1 MPSPRLALLLALL
14 VPAGVIGRGAP
25 ADPAADDI
33 LVSTTWL
40 AGHLNDPDL
49 VILEVGPREAYDAG
63 HIPGAEFADLMSLS
77 APHKMMTREE
87 HEHMTREQREQDT
100 TLALEL
106 PTARQ
111 LDSLLSG
118 FGISNNSRVV
128 VYFNDEWLTPAARV
142 FLTLDY
148 AGLRG
153 RIFYLDGGTTAWK
166 AENRPLSKDVPTP
179 RHGSFHTAARN
190 DVVVTSS
197 FVKDHLRDPAIRV
210 LDARDPEFY
219 NDTQDNGMKRG
230 GHIAG
235 AGSIPFGT
243 LVDTLSMRFKSKAE
257 LTSMFAAQGV
267 RPGAT
272 IVSYCHIG
280 QQGSLLYFAARYLGY
295 EARLYDGSFQDWS
308 RHAELPVEGA
318 RRNPS
323 GS

>member
-14 VPAGVIGRGAP
+14 IPAGIIARRTPVP
-25 ADPAADDI
+25 PAADDI
-33 LVSTTWL
+33 LVSTAWL
-40 AGHLNDPDL
+40 ADHLSDPDL
-49 VILEVGPREAYDAG
+49 VILEVGPREAYEAG
-63 HIPGAEFADLMSLS
+63 HIPGAQFMDLMSLS
-77 APHKMMTREE
+77 APHNMSMSREE
-87 HEHMTREQREQDT
+87 RARDT
-100 TLALEL
+100 ALALEL
-106 PTARQ
+106 PALGR
-111 LDSLLSG
+111 LDSTLG
-118 FGISNNSRVV
+118 AFGISNTSRVV

-153 RIFYLDGGTTAWK
+153 RIYYLDGGTTAWK
-166 AENRPLSKDVPTP
+166 AEKRPLSKDVPAP
-179 RHGSFHTAARN
+179 RHGSFHSAARS
-190 DVVVTSS
+190 DVVVKSS
-197 FVKDHLRDPAIRV
+197 FVKDHLHDPAIRI
-210 LDARDPEFY
+210 LDARDAEFY
-219 NDTQDNGMKRG
+219 NDSHDNGMKRG

-243 LVDTLSMRFKSKAE
+243 LVDTLTMRFKSKAE
-257 LTSMFAAQGV
+257 LGRMFAAQGV

-295 EARLYDGSFQDWS
+295 EARLYDGSFEDWS
-308 RHAELPVEGA
+308 RQADLPVEGA

>member
-1 MPSPRLALLLALL
+1 MSSPRLALLLALL
-14 VPAGVIGRGAP
+14 VPAGVVARHDQVVSP
-25 ADPAADDI
+25 ADDI

-40 AGHLNDPDL
+40 AGRLNDPDL

-63 HIPGAEFADLMSLS
+63 HIPGAQFADLMALS
-77 APHKMMTREE
+77 APHNMSMSREAE
-87 HEHMTREQREQDT
+87 RERDT

-106 PTARQ
+106 PTTSH
-111 LDSLLSG
+111 LDSVLSA
-118 FGISNNSRVV
+118 FGISNDSRVV
-128 VYFNDEWLTPAARV
+128 VYFNEEWLTPAARV

-153 RIFYLDGGTTAWK
+153 RVYYLDGGTTAWK
-166 AENRPLSKDVPTP
+166 AENRPVNKDVPAP
-179 RHGSFHTAARN
+179 RRGSFHSATRN
-190 DVVVTSS
+190 DVVVNSS
-197 FVKDHLRDPAIRV
+197 FVKAHLRDPAIRI
-210 LDARDPEFY
+210 LDARDAEFY
-219 NDTQDNGMKRG
+219 SDTHDNGMKRG

-235 AGSIPFGT
+235 AGSVPFGT

-257 LTSMFAAQGV
+257 LSRMFAEQGV

-318 RRNPS
+318 RRAAGS
-323 GS
+323 GN